1 MSSLAPFYRT
11 YELPWSPTEEVE
23 SGFRR
28 IARNCF
34 IVFFALCILIQLLPL
49 PDTKKAAPALPDRVV
64 NLVLEQRKPPPPPKA
79 VEPEKSKEEVKP
91 KPAVKPEPVPES
103 EKRIEQARAQANK
116 AIQALTSDL
125 DALRNSAVLN
135 KVQQT
140 DRLSGA
146 VAETRS
152 ERSMITSAV
161 GKGSGGINNAA
172 LSRGYGGSTG
182 ELAGH
187 TTTAVA
193 NNLGVTGSQPG
204 VQKGGDNKKASRSG
218 EEIAQVFDANRSA
231 IDALYARAVREKPDL
246 QGKVVVKL
254 TILPDGTV
262 ESCTIDSSTLGDEE
276 FEKKLVARIK
286 LFRFAASDVA
296 KITVTKP
303 LDFFP
308 AG

>member
-1 MSSLAPFYRT
+1 MSSLAPYYRT

-23 SGFRR
+23 RSFRK
-28 IARNCF
+28 IASNCF
-34 IVFFALCILIQLLPL
+34 GVFIALCILIQLLPM
-49 PDTKKAAPALPDRVV
+49 PDSKKHAPALPDRVV
-64 NLVLEQRKPPPPPKA
+64 NLVLEQRKPPPPPPQA
-79 VEPEKSKEEVKP
+79 VEPEKPKQELKP
-91 KPAVKPEPVPES
+91 KPEVKPEPVPE
-103 EKRIEQARAQANK
+103 EKKIEQARQK
-116 AIQALTSDL
+116 AAKAMAVFNEL
-125 DALRNSAVLN
+125 DALRDNSVVN
-135 KVQQT
+135 KAQQN
-140 DRLSGA
+140 DKLSGA
-146 VAETRS
+146 VTETRS
-152 ERSMITSAV
+152 ERSMITSAA
-161 GKGSGGINNAA
+161 GKGSGGINNAT

-187 TTTAVA
+187 NTTTVS
-193 NNLGVTGSQPG
+193 NNLGVASTQPD
-204 VQKGGDNKKASRSG
+204 VQKGAGSKKASRSS

-262 ESCTIDSSTLGDEE
+262 ESCSIDSSTLGDEE
-276 FEKKLVARIK
+276 FEKKLLARIK
-286 LFRFAASDVA
+286 LFRFPASDVA